1 MKDSEARLK
10 LMAEVSKLWPA
21 AKGSVRKYNRKCTKK
36 KKECEKC
43 LSGEGHPV
51 WELTYYKDGKQK
63 SKHVRTSD
71 IDAVKQALEN
81 GRKIEELLVDAGL
94 AYMDELKNM

>member
-1 MKDSEARLK
+1 MKNSEARLK
-10 LMAEVSKLWPA
+10 LMAEVAKLWPA

-51 WELTYYKDGKQK
+51 WELTYYP
-63 SKHVRTSD
+63 
-71 IDAVKQALEN
+71 E
-81 GRKIEELLVDAGL
+81 
-94 AYMDELKNM
+94 